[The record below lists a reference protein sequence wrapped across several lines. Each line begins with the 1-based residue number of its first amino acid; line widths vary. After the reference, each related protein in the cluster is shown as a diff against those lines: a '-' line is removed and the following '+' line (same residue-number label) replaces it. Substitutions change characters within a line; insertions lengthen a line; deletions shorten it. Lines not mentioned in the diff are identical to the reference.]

1 MLLDLPSLQTLV
13 TAVELGGFG
22 KAAERLH
29 RTPGA
34 VSLQIKALEE
44 RVGTPLFRKQGR
56 QQVLTEAGELLLGH
70 ARRIIALN
78 DEAVLSLQGAR
89 MQGSVRFGMPQDFA
103 DGWLPATLARFA
115 RAHPAV
121 RIDIRVDRSSAL
133 LAQLQA
139 GEMDLVL
146 AFGESYSA
154 QPGAQTGAQTI
165 ARLPTQWIAQ
175 PDLPLPPDA
184 SVPLLLLEQ
193 PCSFRQAAIAAL
205 ERMGR
210 PWHVV
215 LTSASVSAIWAAA
228 QAGLGVAPRATA
240 QIPAGLAAVGK
251 PLGLPAL
258 PSVGVSLHR
267 DSVGA
272 ANPAVEHLQ
281 AVVREVAAGQ
291 LGQLGP
297 GHGR

>member
-56 QQVLTEAGELLLGH
+56 QQALTEAGELLLGH
-70 ARRIIALN
+70 ARKILALN

-133 LAQLQA
+133 LSQLQA
-139 GEMDLVL
+139 GEVDLVL
-146 AFGESYSA
+146 AFGEPS
-154 QPGAQTGAQTI
+154 GAQTI

-175 PDLPLPPDA
+175 PGLPLPPGA

-205 ERMGR
+205 ERTGR

-267 DSVGA
+267 DSVGL
-272 ANPAVEHLQ
+272 ANPAVEHLR
-281 AVVREVAAGQ
+281 AVVQEVVAGRLVPGAAD
-291 LGQLGP
+291 
-297 GHGR
+297 

>member
-22 KAAERLH
+22 KAAQRLH

-56 QQVLTEAGELLLGH
+56 QQALTEAGELLVGH

-78 DEAVLSLQGAR
+78 DEAVISLQGAR
-89 MQGSVRFGMPQDFA
+89 MQGTVRFGMPQDFA

-115 RAHPAV
+115 RTHPAV
-121 RIDIRVDRSSAL
+121 RIDIWVDRSSAL

-139 GEMDLVL
+139 GEVDLVL
-146 AFGESYSA
+146 AFGEPSGGQA
-154 QPGAQTGAQTI
+154 GGQTI

-175 PDLPLPPDA
+175 PGLPLPPGE

-205 ERMGR
+205 ERTGR
-210 PWHVV
+210 PWHTV

-258 PSVGVSLHR
+258 PSVAVSLHR
-267 DSVGA
+267 DSVGVA
-272 ANPAVEHLQ
+272 NNPAVEHLR
-281 AVVREVAAGQ
+281 AVVLEVVAGQ
-291 LGQLGP
+291 LGPVGAAA
-297 GHGR
+297 